1 MFRKIFKIC
10 FWSIGPIL
18 LVCLIFRC
26 NYHHR
31 IASDYNRV
39 LDKMNLSLPS
49 VKHVETSNN
58 YDRGASRWDCLE
70 YYIQFESPL
79 PERTIKQLER
89 RAQRSLN
96 NWFRE
101 DRQSCIVYT
110 YVSEREWQITKNWE
124 ETELLTE
131 LLQTPRLIRIVRKLH
146 EHERK
151 ILYARIFGELSF
163 EELGEIFHK
172 TPYQME
178 MSYCYILRKLKKE
191 LGGHKDEI

>member
-49 VKHVETSNN
+49 VKHVEASDN

-70 YYIQFESPL
+70 YYIKFESPL
-79 PERTIKQLER
+79 PERTIKLLER
-89 RAQRSLN
+89 RTQRSLN

-124 ETELLTE
+124 DTEL
-131 LLQTPRLIRIVRKLH
+131 
-146 EHERK
+146 
-151 ILYARIFGELSF
+151 
-163 EELGEIFHK
+163 
-172 TPYQME
+172 E
-178 MSYCYILRKLKKE
+178 MSYFYILRKLKKR

>member
-1 MFRKIFKIC
+1 MIRKIFKIC

-39 LDKMNLSLPS
+39 LDKMNLSLPE
-49 VKHVETSNN
+49 VKHVEASDN

-89 RAQRSLN
+89 RTQRSLN

-101 DRQSCIVYT
+101 DRQSCIIYT
-110 YVSEREWQITKNWE
+110 YVK
-124 ETELLTE
+124 LLKIYVGLTRPWKHKRKD
-131 LLQTPRLIRIVRKLH
+131 LLWHHSRK
-146 EHERK
+146 
-151 ILYARIFGELSF
+151 
-163 EELGEIFHK
+163 
-172 TPYQME
+172 
-178 MSYCYILRKLKKE
+178 
-191 LGGHKDEI
+191 